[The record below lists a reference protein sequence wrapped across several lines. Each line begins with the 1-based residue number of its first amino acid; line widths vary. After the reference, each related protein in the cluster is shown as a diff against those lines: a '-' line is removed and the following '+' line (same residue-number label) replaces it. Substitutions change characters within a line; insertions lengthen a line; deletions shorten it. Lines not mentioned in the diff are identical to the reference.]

1 MGNEASE
8 EEVRNEKEEIL
19 RIKAKVQE
27 YGRDKIQQIQFEEA
41 INQGL
46 EVHQWD
52 DIGKLFQQDGSEEM
66 CEKIF
71 QCMYGWF
78 KKQDAYARATKQ
90 FNQLWARLI
99 EAKFMEDY
107 GLRYQSEEI
116 VHTGKKRKP
125 NGIESLISREY
136 NELNKLINNRT
147 KVTHR
152 KKINIRHIKFN
163 MRPTPVMFYPHF
175 VTLWT
180 EEACNKGKSSKS
192 RKEMAEEREVV
203 VTEKKIKE
211 NELMEKQTMLS
222 RIHNQRLRDVGLA
235 MNRIVGTKNLS
246 SMVTR
251 V

>member
-1 MGNEASE
+1 M
-8 EEVRNEKEEIL
+8 
-19 RIKAKVQE
+19 
-27 YGRDKIQQIQFEEA
+27 
-41 INQGL
+41 
-46 EVHQWD
+46 HQWD

-152 KKINIRHIKFN
+152 KKNQHTTYKIQYETN
-163 MRPTPVMFYPHF
+163 
-175 VTLWT
+175 
-180 EEACNKGKSSKS
+180 S
-192 RKEMAEEREVV
+192 RYV
-203 VTEKKIKE
+203 
-211 NELMEKQTMLS
+211 
-222 RIHNQRLRDVGLA
+222 
-235 MNRIVGTKNLS
+235 LS
-246 SMVTR
+246 SLCDSLDR
-251 V
+251 ESL